1 MKRNLLR
8 VSILTVTITYLVTTS
23 LQAQNKSPYWSL
35 QGNNNATTS
44 SKLGTTNNIPLKVFT
59 NNKLRVSINSNG
71 TVNIGNGGASTNGYQ
86 LYVKGATNGI
96 YGTGTAYGI
105 YGNGGSYGLYGSSV
119 NGFGGLASSTN
130 SDGFD
135 AYSTNGFYGIYSS
148 CSNTTGVGVYGYGGK
163 TGSYGYGGT
172 FGVSG
177 YSSGGYGVYG
187 QSYNGYSVYGENT
200 KGYAAGYFHSV
211 DGYGIGAASDNAA
224 YAGVFFGSVYTS
236 GSYATSD
243 KNLKNNIEDFSSAM
257 SIINKLKPKF
267 YDFKTDAK
275 YKNLHLPNGKHYGLL
290 AQDLELVLPGLV
302 KEENFHIP
310 VANNNDVIHPKNA
323 DGKDIN
329 NYTAAAVVPQTETI
343 DVKAVNYLELI
354 PIMIK
359 AMQEQNK
366 IIQEQNNK
374 IELLTQKLNAITST
388 SSASDNSINVKLS
401 NAYLGQSI
409 PNPVKNTA
417 TINYS
422 NIPASA
428 NARLM
433 VYDANGKML
442 KQITLN
448 KGGSGSVNVDVSSLS
463 AGSYSYSLQINNKV
477 VETKTIEV
485 AR

>member
-1 MKRNLLR
+1 MKKNL
-8 VSILTVTITYLVTTS
+8 ILVAITGFIIAFSNITN
-23 LQAQNKSPYWSL
+23 AQSWTLS
-35 QGNNNATTS
+35 GNNNATSS
-44 SKLGTTNNIPLKVFT
+44 SKLGTKKALPLKVIT
-59 NNKLRVSINSNG
+59 NDTVRFYISKFGHVSI
-71 TVNIGNGGASTNGYQ
+71 GAGSTADPDYQ
-86 LYVKGATNGI
+86 LYVKGKSYGIKSEGGI
-96 YGTGTAYGI
+96 YGVRSD
-105 YGNGGSYGLYGSSV
+105 GGSYGLYATST
-119 NGFGGLASSTN
+119 NGFGGIATSTN

-148 CSNTTGVGVYGYGGK
+148 CSNTSGVGVYGYGGK

-275 YKNLHLPNGKHYGLL
+275 YKSLHLPNGKHYGLL
-290 AQDLELVLPGLV
+290 AQDIEQVLPGLV

-310 VANNNDVIHPKNA
+310 VTNNNDVIHPKNA

-359 AMQEQNK
+359 AMQEQDKK
-366 IIQEQNNK
+366 IDA
-374 IELLTQKLNAITST
+374 LTQQVNALISGQSTTANNVTSVQLK
-388 SSASDNSINVKLS
+388 DLFV
-401 NAYLGQSI
+401 QSI
-409 PNPVKNTA
+409 PNPAKNTA
-417 TINYS
+417 SI
-422 NIPASA
+422 
-428 NARLM
+428 
-433 VYDANGKML
+433 VYNNLPVNSKAQLSVSDAGGKL
-442 KQITLN
+442 VKQVQLN
-448 KGGSGSVNVDVSSLS
+448 KSGSGVVNMDVSALS
-463 AGSYSYSLQINNKV
+463 AGTYFYSIFINGKLTDTKKMEV
-477 VETKTIEV
+477 VK
-485 AR
+485 